1 MVVSCFPD
9 GARQLAIFD
18 EVFADREVTLE
29 SISSGG
35 DAVQVQKT
43 FLAPLPSKAIGDS
56 GMIDLEAAGTS
67 LDDLEVWAD
76 REPLPGAVMESGRR
90 YTFFALTA
98 MRPDRTL
105 DDLELAWD
113 DGTTTGTSSYDFDG
127 RTRSGGC

>member
-1 MVVSCFPD
+1 
-9 GARQLAIFD
+9 
-18 EVFADREVTLE
+18 
-29 SISSGG
+29 
-35 DAVQVQKT
+35 
-43 FLAPLPSKAIGDS
+43 
-56 GMIDLEAAGTS
+56 
-67 LDDLEVWAD
+67 
-76 REPLPGAVMESGRR
+76 MESGRR

>member
-9 GARQLAIFD
+9 GARRLAIFD
-18 EVFADREVTLE
+18 EVSADREVTLE
-29 SISSGG
+29 SITSGG
-35 DAVQVQKT
+35 DALQVGKT
-43 FLAPLPSKAIGDS
+43 FLAPLPRKAIADG
-56 GMIDLEAAGTS
+56 GMIDVDAGGTS
-67 LDDLEVWAD
+67 LDDLEVWAG
-76 REPLPGAVMESGRR
+76 REPLPGAVMQPGRR